1 MEVTQ
6 PLSKSLDDKKPIF
19 IQIKEVIEDQI
30 INDQLQEH
38 DQIPSTNQ
46 LVQFYKVNHITVAK
60 GITLLVEEGIIYKK
74 RGVGMF
80 VAEGAKDKLVQQ
92 RREGF
97 AEEFVLPMLKE
108 AKKLRLSDHDVVK
121 IIEKLKGSVEDD

>member
-1 MEVTQ
+1 M
-6 PLSKSLDDKKPIF
+6 SKSLDDKKPIYL
-19 IQIKEVIEDQI
+19 QIKEMIEDQI
-30 INDQLQEH
+30 INNQLQEH

-46 LVQFYKVNHITVAK
+46 LVQFYKINHITVSK
-60 GITLLVEEGIIYKK
+60 GINLLVEEEIIYKK

-80 VAEGAKDKLVQQ
+80 VKEGAKEKLVLK

-108 AKKLRLSDHDVVK
+108 AKKLKLVDHDIVK
-121 IIEKLKGSVEDD
+121 IMEKLKGSVEDD

>member
-1 MEVTQ
+1 MEVTRA
-6 PLSKSLDDKKPIF
+6 LSKLDDKRPIF

-30 INDQLQEH
+30 INEQLKEH

-46 LVQFYKVNHITVAK
+46 LVQFYKVNHLTVSK
-60 GITLLVEEGIIYKK
+60 GINLLVEEEIIYKK

-80 VAEGAKDKLVQQ
+80 VAEGAKEKLLQQ

-108 AKKLRLSDHDVVK
+108 ARKLRLSDSEIVK
-121 IIEKLKGSVEDD
+121 IIEKWKGKEV

>member
-1 MEVTQ
+1 MTQ
-6 PLSKSLDDKKPIF
+6 RLSKSLDDKKPIF

-30 INDQLQEH
+30 INDQLKEH

-46 LVQFYKVNHITVAK
+46 LVQFYKVNHITVSK
-60 GITLLVEEGIIYKK
+60 GINLLVEEEIIYKK

-80 VAEGAKDKLVQQ
+80 VAEGAKEKLVLQ

-97 AEEFVLPMLKE
+97 AAEFVLPMLKE
-108 AKKLRLSDHDVVK
+108 ASKLQLPDTEIIK
-121 IIEKLKGSVEDD
+121 IMEKLKGSLKDD

>member
-1 MEVTQ
+1 M
-6 PLSKSLDDKKPIF
+6 SKSLDDKKPIYL
-19 IQIKEVIEDQI
+19 QIKERIEDQI
-30 INDQLQEH
+30 INNQLQEH

-46 LVQFYKVNHITVAK
+46 LVQFYKINHITVSK
-60 GITLLVEEGIIYKK
+60 GINLLVEEEIIYKK

-80 VAEGAKDKLVQQ
+80 VMEGAKEKLILK

-108 AKKLRLSDHDVVK
+108 AKKLKLVDDDIVK
-121 IIEKLKGSVEDD
+121 IMEKLKGSVKDD

>member
-1 MEVTQ
+1 VTQ
-6 PLSKSLDDKKPIF
+6 ALSKSLDDKKPIF

-30 INDQLQEH
+30 INDQLKKH

-46 LVQFYKVNHITVAK
+46 LVQFYKVNHITVSK
-60 GITLLVEEGIIYKK
+60 GINLLVEEEIIYKK

-80 VAEGAKDKLVQQ
+80 VAEGAKEKLVLQ

-108 AKKLRLSDHDVVK
+108 ARKLKLSDSEIVK
-121 IIEKLKGSVEDD
+121 IMEKLKGSVKDD

>member
-1 MEVTQ
+1 MTQ
-6 PLSKSLDDKKPIF
+6 TLSKSLDDKKPIF

-30 INDQLQEH
+30 INDQLKAH

-46 LVQFYKVNHITVAK
+46 LVQFYKVNHITVSK
-60 GITLLVEEGIIYKK
+60 GINLLVEEEIIYKK

-80 VAEGAKDKLVQQ
+80 VAEGAKDKLVLQ
-92 RREGF
+92 RRDGF

-108 AKKLRLSDHDVVK
+108 ARKLQLPDNEIVK
-121 IIEKLKGSVEDD
+121 IMEKLKGSVEDD

>member
-1 MEVTQ
+1 M
-6 PLSKSLDDKKPIF
+6 SKSLDDKKPIY

-30 INDQLQEH
+30 INNQLKEH

-46 LVQFYKVNHITVAK
+46 LVQFYKVNHITVSK
-60 GITLLVEEGIIYKK
+60 GINLLVEENIIFKK

-80 VAEGAKDKLVQQ
+80 VAEGAKEKLVLQ

-108 AKKLRLSDHDVVK
+108 AKKLNLSDSDVVK
-121 IIEKLKGSVEDD
+121 IMDQLKGSVADD

>member
-1 MEVTQ
+1 MTQ
-6 PLSKSLDDKKPIF
+6 ALSKSLDDKKPIF

-30 INDQLQEH
+30 INDQLKKH

-46 LVQFYKVNHITVAK
+46 LVQFYKVNHITVSK
-60 GITLLVEEGIIYKK
+60 GINLLVEEEIIYKK

-80 VAEGAKDKLVQQ
+80 VAEGAKEKLVLQ

-108 AKKLRLSDHDVVK
+108 ARKLKLSDSEIVK
-121 IIEKLKGSVEDD
+121 IMEKLKGSVKDD

>member
-1 MEVTQ
+1 MTQ

-30 INDQLQEH
+30 MNDQLKEH
-38 DQIPSTNQ
+38 EQIPSTNQ
-46 LVQFYKVNHITVAK
+46 LVQFYKVNHITVSK
-60 GITLLVEEGIIYKK
+60 GISLLVEEEIIYKK

-80 VAEGAKDKLVQQ
+80 VAEGAKEKLVLQ

-97 AEEFVLPMLKE
+97 AEEFVLPMLNE
-108 AKKLRLSDHDVVK
+108 AKKLKLSDSEIMK
-121 IIEKLKGSVEDD
+121 IIEQWKGSVKDD

>member
-1 MEVTQ
+1 M
-6 PLSKSLDDKKPIF
+6 SKSLDDKKPIF

-30 INDQLQEH
+30 INEQLMEH
-38 DQIPSTNQ
+38 DQIPSTNK

-60 GITLLVEEGIIYKK
+60 GINLLVEEEIVYKK

-80 VAEGAKDKLVQQ
+80 VAEGAKEKLVHQ

-97 AEEFVLPMLKE
+97 AEEFVIPMLKE
-108 AKKLRLSDHDVVK
+108 ANKLKLSDSEIVK
-121 IIEKLKGSVEDD
+121 IIEKLKGRVDHEE

>member
-1 MEVTQ
+1 M
-6 PLSKSLDDKKPIF
+6 SKSLDDKKPIYL
-19 IQIKEVIEDQI
+19 QIKERIEDQI
-30 INDQLQEH
+30 INNQLQEH

-46 LVQFYKVNHITVAK
+46 LVQFYKINHITVSK
-60 GITLLVEEGIIYKK
+60 GINLLVEEEIIYKK

-80 VAEGAKDKLVQQ
+80 VMEGAKEKLILK

-108 AKKLRLSDHDVVK
+108 AKKLKLVDDDVVK
-121 IIEKLKGSVEDD
+121 IMEKLKGSVKDD